1 MFVFF
6 SDVVLYRPKIFWNK
20 FEPNE
25 VKYTGS
31 ADKEEIKK
39 FIKEN

>member
-1 MFVFF
+1 MLCLF
-6 SDVVLYRPKIFWNK
+6 SDIVLYRPKIFWNK